1 MKNCK
6 ILIIDDDEDDIGLL
20 SEALTQAGVDQLHY
34 VYTAMQAFIY
44 LEEVA
49 ADCLPKLIITD
60 LYLPGITGAEFLQ
73 DLKKMDKYRNIH
85 VVVLSTIKSK
95 KEIQRY
101 LEMGALD
108 YILKPV
114 TFEEYL
120 KVAENIKQ
128 KILA

>member
-6 ILIIDDDEDDIGLL
+6 ILIIDDDEDDISLL

-34 VYTAMQAFIY
+34 VYSAMQAFIY
-44 LEEVA
+44 LEELA
-49 ADCLPKLIITD
+49 AHCLPKLIITD

-73 DLKKMDKYRNIH
+73 DLKKMEKYKNIH
-85 VVVLSTIKSK
+85 VVVLSTIKSE

-114 TFEEYL
+114 TFDEYL